1 MATIREVIDQYKAA
15 LGKGEQGKL
24 LFGRAKKLLGT
35 GLSDDIMDA
44 CFKEEFGYIRLALR
58 EYDRERKMREEQC
71 VK

>member
-1 MATIREVIDQYKAA
+1 MATIWETINTYKDA

-24 LFGRAKKLLGT
+24 LFERAKKLLGT

-71 VK
+71 AK